1 MFLWCKWATGAGFT
15 DRERMDE
22 KEQKLFGLMAVA
34 QDQQK
39 AVQTA
44 LEGLATERAA
54 LVQAT
59 ASVAGVADEV
69 RKATAEAVPAMERA
83 AEKAVSASVE
93 QSLAGASEAAADAL
107 AEAAKP
113 VMGSLSGVV
122 QAAYDA
128 EGSMRRA
135 GAWFAWK
142 WVAVAAGGMVGA
154 CLLAYMSL
162 AWQLH
167 QVRSL
172 GNEKTALAADVVQL
186 QANVAALEKRGG
198 RIVLGTCGKRL
209 CIEASSNQGKGA
221 EKWKGV
227 WENKESGITF
237 VIPRGY

>member
-1 MFLWCKWATGAGFT
+1 
-15 DRERMDE
+15 MDE
-22 KEQKLFGLMAVA
+22 QTQKWYGLMTVA
-34 QDQQK
+34 EAHQK

-44 LEGLATERAA
+44 LEGLARERAA
-54 LVQAT
+54 LAQAT
-59 ASVAGVADEV
+59 ASAAGVAGEV
-69 RKATAEAVPAMERA
+69 RQAAAEAVPAMQRA
-83 AEKAVSASVE
+83 AEEAVSASVK

-113 VMGSLSGVV
+113 VMGRLAGVV
-122 QAAYDA
+122 QAAHDA

-142 WVAVAAGGMVGA
+142 WVAVAAGGMVGV
-154 CLLAYMSL
+154 CLLAYMAL
-162 AWQLH
+162 AWQLL

-172 GNEKTALAADVVQL
+172 GNEKAALAADVVQL

-198 RIVLGTCGKRL
+198 RIVLSTCGKRL

>member
-1 MFLWCKWATGAGFT
+1 
-15 DRERMDE
+15 MDD
-22 KEQKLFGLMAVA
+22 QQQALFGLMGIA
-34 QDQQK
+34 QEQQK
-39 AVQTA
+39 AAQTA

-54 LVQAT
+54 LARERAALAQAT
-59 ASVAGVADEV
+59 ASVAGVAGEV
-69 RKATAEAVPAMERA
+69 RKAAAEAVPAMQRA
-83 AEKAVSASVE
+83 AEKAVSASVK

-122 QAAYDA
+122 QAAHDA

-142 WVAVAAGGMVGA
+142 WVAVAAGGMVGV
-154 CLLAYMSL
+154 CLVAYAAL
-162 AWQLH
+162 GWQLLRI
-167 QVRSL
+167 QSL
-172 GNEKTALAADVVQL
+172 GDEKAALAADVVQL

-198 RIVLGTCGKRL
+198 RIVLSTCGKRL
-209 CIEASSNQGKGA
+209 CIEASSNQGKGF

-227 WENKESGITF
+227 WENKERGITF

>member
-1 MFLWCKWATGAGFT
+1 
-15 DRERMDE
+15 MDD
-22 KEQKLFGLMAVA
+22 QQQTLFGLMGIA

-54 LVQAT
+54 LARERAALAQAT
-59 ASVAGVADEV
+59 ASVAGVAGEV
-69 RKATAEAVPAMERA
+69 RQAAAEAVPAMQRA
-83 AEKAVSASVE
+83 AEEAVSASVK
-93 QSLAGASEAAADAL
+93 QSLASASEAAAGAL

-122 QAAYDA
+122 QAAHDA

-142 WVAVAAGGMVGA
+142 WVAVAAGGMVGV

-162 AWQLH
+162 AWQLL

-198 RIVLGTCGKRL
+198 RIVLSTCGKRL